1 MKSFIISASAQN
13 GAWGSESWQAPVRGT
28 VVGVLLDLTWI
39 NAGGAGSDRLCAA
52 GVFESQ
58 PSGGGFTAITAGS
71 YPCWAFLE
79 TLMAETATANDKA
92 EKTAFVP
99 LKIRMAASQL
109 LWLGCFCDST
119 VHSAVAHLV
128 IQFEPDR

>member
-1 MKSFIISASAQN
+1 M
-13 GAWGSESWQAPVRGT
+13 
-28 VVGVLLDLTWI
+28 
-39 NAGGAGSDRLCAA
+39 
-52 GVFESQ
+52 
-58 PSGGGFTAITAGS
+58 
-71 YPCWAFLE
+71 E

-92 EKTAFVP
+92 EKTTFVP